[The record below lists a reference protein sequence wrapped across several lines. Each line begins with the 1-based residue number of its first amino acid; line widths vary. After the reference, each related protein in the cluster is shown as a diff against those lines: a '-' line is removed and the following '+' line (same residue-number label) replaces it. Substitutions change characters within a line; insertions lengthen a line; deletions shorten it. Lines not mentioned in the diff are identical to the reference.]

1 MFSTNFSRGNAKLF
15 VLPDDLPIELTP
27 FAFLIGNWKGSGV
40 VAYSGSA
47 ESEFLQT
54 IKFAPVA
61 NGKLQYESW
70 VTDLAGKP
78 ISSEHGYWM
87 LSRPNDQSDA
97 GPGLL
102 PGNGESAITV
112 REDLELWRNKSGGF
126 DIEALIIQP
135 TGVAELYFGQIKGAR
150 IDIATD
156 AVLRSPH
163 AKEYASGQRVWGMVE
178 GALLWAWDMAAL
190 GNPLKSHASARL
202 VRQDG

>member
-1 MFSTNFSRGNAKLF
+1 MF

-40 VAYSGSA
+40 VAYSGSG

-54 IKFAPVA
+54 IKFVPVA

-70 VTDLAGKP
+70 VTDTAGKP

-87 LSRPNDQSDA
+87 LSRPNDQSDS

-102 PGNGESAITV
+102 PGSGESAITV
-112 REDLELWRNKSGGF
+112 REDLELWRNKAGGF

-156 AVLRSPH
+156 AVLRSPN
-163 AKEYASGQRVWGMVE
+163 AKEYASGQRMWGLVE

-202 VRQDG
+202 VRQDV